1 MMLIESKL
9 SMVDEIKEQRDYA
22 VGQLDK
28 ERLRREALTQQ
39 IQDNEKEASE
49 LRKKDEQCFESIQI
63 EMQKLVNE
71 KDEALEQS
79 SQKDIKIKS
88 LMKTNL
94 ELQSQLASLNQLVS
108 IKDDLS

>member
-1 MMLIESKL
+1 
-9 SMVDEIKEQRDYA
+9 
-22 VGQLDK
+22 
-28 ERLRREALTQQ
+28 
-39 IQDNEKEASE
+39 
-49 LRKKDEQCFESIQI
+49 
-63 EMQKLVNE
+63 MQKLVNE

>member
-9 SMVDEIKEQRDYA
+9 GMVDEIKGQRDYA
-22 VGQLDK
+22 VEQLDK
-28 ERLRREALTQQ
+28 ERQRRDALNQQIADTENEAVQLRR
-39 IQDNEKEASE
+39 
-49 LRKKDEQCFESIQI
+49 KDEQCFESIQI
-63 EMQKLVNE
+63 EMQKIVQE

>member
-39 IQDNEKEASE
+39 I
-49 LRKKDEQCFESIQI
+49 
-63 EMQKLVNE
+63 
-71 KDEALEQS
+71 
-79 SQKDIKIKS
+79 
-88 LMKTNL
+88 
-94 ELQSQLASLNQLVS
+94 
-108 IKDDLS
+108 

>member
-1 MMLIESKL
+1 
-9 SMVDEIKEQRDYA
+9 
-22 VGQLDK
+22 
-28 ERLRREALTQQ
+28 
-39 IQDNEKEASE
+39 
-49 LRKKDEQCFESIQI
+49 
-63 EMQKLVNE
+63 MQKLANE

>member
-1 MMLIESKL
+1 
-9 SMVDEIKEQRDYA
+9 
-22 VGQLDK
+22 
-28 ERLRREALTQQ
+28 
-39 IQDNEKEASE
+39 